1 MGHKI
6 EEGGVNSVLLVQDR
20 KLWRALVN
28 TATDHFPQS
37 VRNNQLTK
45 FYLIGRFLIDK
56 NHLSSRVTFS
66 WKILFGSHW
75 FTMTPDLQYY
85 QCMYI
90 HSNFKNFLIEKCE
103 NTMQTLF
110 SLEVMI
116 CLRVENTEIW
126 KGLYNVLISWLF
138 FYFTSIVGETTFCE
152 I

>member
-66 WKILFGSHW
+66 
-75 FTMTPDLQYY
+75 
-85 QCMYI
+85 
-90 HSNFKNFLIEKCE
+90 
-103 NTMQTLF
+103 
-110 SLEVMI
+110 
-116 CLRVENTEIW
+116 
-126 KGLYNVLISWLF
+126 
-138 FYFTSIVGETTFCE
+138 
-152 I
+152 